1 MDRDLNHQFD
11 VPNNLNPEK
20 IQTKAKSNH
29 SNMKQKE
36 LSELRSYETIVIKPS
51 DKRRIKVVL
60 STAHFMHDAMSI
72 GLK

>member
-1 MDRDLNHQFD
+1 
-11 VPNNLNPEK
+11 
-20 IQTKAKSNH
+20 
-29 SNMKQKE
+29 MKQKE